1 MMCMEYIIRYPE
13 MYDDVCVDDVYGHDI
28 AKIRTYI
35 TKSQKE
41 EKETYYNQHP
51 AELSSTDH

>member
-1 MMCMEYIIRYPE
+1 

-35 TKSQKE
+35 YIYTKSQKE
-41 EKETYYNQHP
+41 EKET
-51 AELSSTDH
+51 

>member
-1 MMCMEYIIRYPE
+1 

-35 TKSQKE
+35 YTKSQKE
-41 EKETYYNQHP
+41 EKET
-51 AELSSTDH
+51 